1 LVLTGYALTVS
12 LLWRQRTKLMGWL
25 AGWRIPG
32 LVEAANAHV
41 GWLLAAEAGLVA
53 GAVVGALS
61 ASWVVTSWLQRMLA
75 ASVALIA
82 PLAVGWLSRVSEPA
96 VADALPQR
104 NLQARS
110 NLGGQVVA
118 LVLELGALTAWVWS
132 ALNLQGPAHTA
143 NRAIALLTL
152 LLTLALAFFGT
163 RAAEVLDWP
172 RLLVDWA
179 VAVRRVLFGAGL
191 FGLGLLAL
199 LLFFEWTQSTAN
211 GFVPLGWW
219 AKAALTTV
227 QIALCVL
234 SVAFALWR
242 GRDPFELRAEQRG
255 RYVYAAE
262 IFAVLLLTH
271 LRLSAPWL
279 FGGLFKQYWP
289 MAVVALAFAGVGVA
303 EQLRRRGRVVLA
315 EPLARTGVFLP
326 LLPSLGF
333 WLLESR
339 VDYAGLLL
347 LVGLFYGVLS
357 VMRRSFGFGLLAA
370 LAANGGWWHWLQRT
384 EDYGFLAHPQVWL
397 IPAALSVLAAAH
409 FNREQLSREQ
419 MAAFRYAA
427 LITIYVSS
435 TADIFIHGVATSPW
449 LPLVLAVLSVAG
461 VFLGML
467 MQVRAYLFLGTAF
480 LLLAVIT
487 MVWHAALSLGWGWL
501 WYVSGIAFGVFI
513 LYLFAMFERRRAE
526 VIGLMERLKTW
537 EA

>member
-1 LVLTGYALTVS
+1 MVQV
-12 LLWRQRTKLMGWL
+12 
-25 AGWRIPG
+25 
-32 LVEAANAHV
+32 V
-41 GWLLAAEAGLVA
+41 VA
-53 GAVVGALS
+53 
-61 ASWVVTSWLQRMLA
+61 
-75 ASVALIA
+75 
-82 PLAVGWLSRVSEPA
+82 
-96 VADALPQR
+96 PQR
-104 NLQARS
+104 LRWQI
-110 NLGGQVVA
+110 VA
-118 LVLELGALTAWVWS
+118 LVLELGAMTAWLWA
-132 ALNLQGPAHTA
+132 ALNLQGNAQDAHRTV
-143 NRAIALLTL
+143 ALLSLT
-152 LLTLALAFFGT
+152 LTLALAFFGT
-163 RAAEVLDWP
+163 RAAESVDWP
-172 RLLVDWA
+172 RVLGAWESA
-179 VAVRRVLFGAGL
+179 ARRVLFSAGL
-191 FGLGLLAL
+191 FGLGLLAV
-199 LLFFEWTQSTAN
+199 LLFFEWAQTTAI

-219 AKAALTTV
+219 AKAALTV
-227 QIALCVL
+227 ALLALCVL

-242 GRDPFELRAEQRG
+242 GRDPFEWRAELRG

-279 FGGLFKQYWP
+279 FGGAFKQYWP
-289 MAVVALAFAGVGVA
+289 LAVLALAFAGVGVA

-333 WLLESR
+333 WLPSDLVASR

-357 VMRRSFGFGLLAA
+357 VLRRSFGFGLLAA

-384 EDYGFLAHPQVWL
+384 DDYGFLAHPQVWL

-419 MAAFRYAA
+419 LTAFRYAA

-449 LPLVLAVLSVAG
+449 LPLVLAVLAVTG
-461 VFLGML
+461 VLLGML

-480 LLLAVIT
+480 LLLAMIT

-501 WYVSGIAFGVFI
+501 WYVSGIAFGVCI
-513 LYLFAMFERRRAE
+513 LYLFALFERRRAE
-526 VIGLMERLKTW
+526 LIGLMERLKTW